1 MTFSLLRRCGDF
13 ISYANNCYAV
23 YPIIRAVMQ
32 ADSCNEFMQN
42 TVMQITDTLTSGH
55 VSVSAKFNTEF
66 VLNLHYTTFTFYN

>member
-32 ADSCNEFMQN
+32 ADSCHEFMQN
-42 TVMQITDTLTSGH
+42 TVMRHADYRHPDFWPRQRVGK
-55 VSVSAKFNTEF
+55 V
-66 VLNLHYTTFTFYN
+66 